1 MFPLNITKM
10 HKDSYAKC
18 HEYNS
23 TQIPKFSHNIRII
36 NEHSHFVEGPME
48 YDWHI
53 LRPVNPTHMA

>member
-23 TQIPKFSHNIRII
+23 TQIPKFSHNVRII

-48 YDWHI
+48 
-53 LRPVNPTHMA
+53 